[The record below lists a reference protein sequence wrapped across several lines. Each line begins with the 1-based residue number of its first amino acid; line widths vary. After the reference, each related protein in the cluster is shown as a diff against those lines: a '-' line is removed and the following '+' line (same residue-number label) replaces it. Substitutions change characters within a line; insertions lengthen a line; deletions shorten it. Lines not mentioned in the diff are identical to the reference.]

1 VRQLNEAAGQR
12 NTSALHYHFG
22 SREGLLRAIVE
33 RHQAIV
39 DADRARRLAAIH
51 TDPEADSDSDAGP
64 ALATAVELIV
74 APLAERLRSPS
85 GRDYLRIVPQCIDRK
100 LLPPPALDLAVDMVR
115 AHIAHLP
122 PGARS
127 RRMRAMLLFVFTM
140 LADRA
145 ATPDRAVPYD
155 EFVGELCAMATAVLT
170 VPLAAASG

>member
-39 DADRARRLAAIH
+39 DADRARRLAAIP
-51 TDPEADSDSDAGP
+51 TDPDPDADPG
-64 ALATAVELIV
+64 LATAVELIV

-155 EFVGELCAMATAVLT
+155 DFVGELCAMATAILT
-170 VPLAAASG
+170 VPLTAASG

>member
-39 DADRARRLAAIH
+39 DADRARRLAA
-51 TDPEADSDSDAGP
+51 GP
-64 ALATAVELIV
+64 AEPDLPAAVELIV

-85 GRDYLRIVPQCIDRK
+85 GCDYLRIVPQCIDRK
-100 LLPPPALDLAVDMVR
+100 VLAPPALDAAVSMVS
-115 AHIAHLP
+115 AHLAHLP
-122 PGARS
+122 GAARS

-145 ATPDRAVPYD
+145 AAPDGAIPGD
-155 EFVGELCAMATAVLT
+155 EFVSDLCAMATAILT
-170 VPLAAASG
+170 A

>member
-22 SREGLLRAIVE
+22 SREGLLQAIVE

-39 DADRARRLAAIH
+39 DADRARRLAAIPA
-51 TDPEADSDSDAGP
+51 DPAPD
-64 ALATAVELIV
+64 LATAVELIV

-100 LLPPPALDLAVDMVR
+100 LLPPPALGAAVDIVR

-122 PGARS
+122 HGARS

-145 ATPDRAVPYD
+145 AAPDRAVPYD
-155 EFVGELCAMATAVLT
+155 EFVGELCAMATAILT
-170 VPLAAASG
+170 VTVTAASG